1 MTWDKTKSNCN
12 IGPSSSED
20 EDGDVTPVT
29 NQDVVE
35 IADDDHDVDDDVTS
49 IQKDGEEVKS
59 EEVVDDVTSIQ
70 KIVVDDVTSIQKIVV
85 DDVTSSEDEDND
97 SIAREV
103 LGNTVLSQVEV
114 HQPIPELDSD
124 SDSDSEAEVRGKKM
138 SESESESDAKSV
150 DSGGSKYIDPV
161 HPDNGRFMIES
172 VDN

>member
-1 MTWDKTKSNCN
+1 M
-12 IGPSSSED
+12 
-20 EDGDVTPVT
+20 TPVT

>member
-1 MTWDKTKSNCN
+1 M
-12 IGPSSSED
+12 
-20 EDGDVTPVT
+20 TPVT

-85 DDVTSSEDEDND
+85 DDVTSIQKIVVDDVTSSEDEDND

-114 HQPIPELDSD
+114 HQPMPELDSD

>member
-1 MTWDKTKSNCN
+1 M
-12 IGPSSSED
+12 
-20 EDGDVTPVT
+20 TPVT

-59 EEVVDDVTSIQ
+59 EE
-70 KIVVDDVTSIQKIVV
+70 VVDDVTSIQKIVV